1 MALREVA
8 RAALEEAQEVLG
20 EVSEGLGKV
29 SEGLGEVSEGLG
41 GVSEGL
47 GGGQNPGEALGE
59 ALGAY
64 EHARKGI
71 GVEKGL
77 REGSGVPGDGDRAG
91 GLTHAGEGLVEA
103 SGALTEG
110 KSGPEAR
117 DGEGAKGRAT
127 RGEGR
132 GLPRGLGETGVRDEG
147 WWEVH
152 KRRREAAA
160 EVACSAVD
168 ACAPLMGSKSVQNR
182 WGVTMC
188 FMGLEPLLCWFWFS
202 GADMC

>member
-20 EVSEGLGKV
+20 EVSEGLGEV
-29 SEGLGEVSEGLG
+29 SKGLGGPGAGQNPGEGLGEV
-41 GVSEGL
+41 
-47 GGGQNPGEALGE
+47 
-59 ALGAY
+59 LGAR
-64 EHARKGI
+64 EHARAGTDPD
-71 GVEKGL
+71 KGL
-77 REGSGVPGDGDRAG
+77 KEVSGVLGDGDRAG
-91 GLTHAGEGLVEA
+91 GLPHAGEGLAEA
-103 SGALTEG
+103 SGVLRKG
-110 KSGPEAR
+110 KSSMEAR
-117 DGEGAKGRAT
+117 QGEGAT

-168 ACAPLMGSKSVQNR
+168 ACAPLMGSRSVQNR
-182 WGVTMC
+182 
-188 FMGLEPLLCWFWFS
+188 
-202 GADMC
+202 